1 MKNKFVLV
9 SFASLFAAMAQGET
23 RLFYNRGKEK
33 NLANCEMFED
43 QRHNLVGELM
53 ALLQYVTNAQV
64 SIDDVHRTFS
74 VEIER

>member
-1 MKNKFVLV
+1 
-9 SFASLFAAMAQGET
+9 
-23 RLFYNRGKEK
+23 
-33 NLANCEMFED
+33 MFED

-53 ALLQYVTNAQV
+53 ALLQYVTNAKV